1 MLEESIRSGVTSRAI
16 SIHPEVVRVGSILL
30 ALALAGCSAQPIELA
45 VSIRTDLAPGTD
57 FTAARVEL
65 VPFQSGVTFDPQ
77 EADARSGDHYQQG
90 VLVANF
96 VGIPAGTNRVRAVLL
111 DAAGQ
116 EVVARQ
122 VELALD
128 ESYALTIVLSANC
141 RERSCPGTS
150 EPATYTECL
159 SGRCVEARCGGPD
172 PRGCGDLACTTQAD
186 CQLGCLAACIE
197 GACVCVSAEPPDA
210 GPLPDVGPCPGEC
223 VPGETDEE
231 TLPCGC
237 AGDGVQTRSRTCRD
251 DCRWGPFGEP
261 SACSTAGECTAGETE
276 SRSVSCGNCGTKTQ
290 TRTCTDSCTW
300 GAWNDSS
307 NCSGE
312 GVCAPGRTQSRTVG
326 CGNCGQQAQTRTCT
340 DSCSWGSWTNSGS
353 CGGQGTCSPGATR
366 TGCDP
371 CGHQVCSSSCS
382 WGACEPK
389 TADGCLRIRPGTT
402 GPEGNNFRCCGT
414 DRWQFCLPSCRWS
427 TECQSCGGCSNC

>member
-1 MLEESIRSGVTSRAI
+1 SAGPRIVSISEGGSCRARRARVPASGRASPAGSGTSTPSGSAAVCVPLGGSAPRHSASCCSSSATWARKVVTSSSGSGSCASGVTSTGVTISGMTGTGGSNGLSARCPQPASAAMIVARSAMPCFARCLCVIGVLEESIRSGVTSRAI

-77 EADARSGDHYQQG
+77 EAAARSGDHYQQG

-186 CQLGCLAACIE
+186 CQLGCL
-197 GACVCVSAEPPDA
+197 
-210 GPLPDVGPCPGEC
+210 
-223 VPGETDEE
+223 
-231 TLPCGC
+231 
-237 AGDGVQTRSRTCRD
+237 
-251 DCRWGPFGEP
+251 
-261 SACSTAGECTAGETE
+261 
-276 SRSVSCGNCGTKTQ
+276 
-290 TRTCTDSCTW
+290 
-300 GAWNDSS
+300 
-307 NCSGE
+307 
-312 GVCAPGRTQSRTVG
+312 
-326 CGNCGQQAQTRTCT
+326 
-340 DSCSWGSWTNSGS
+340 
-353 CGGQGTCSPGATR
+353 
-366 TGCDP
+366 
-371 CGHQVCSSSCS
+371 
-382 WGACEPK
+382 
-389 TADGCLRIRPGTT
+389 
-402 GPEGNNFRCCGT
+402 
-414 DRWQFCLPSCRWS
+414 
-427 TECQSCGGCSNC
+427 